1 LSRDDWREQDGIRS
15 DGSQYSDSIAYK
27 TDLGLMLEATI
38 EEGLMRPPLDSL
50 KAKVNLIFT
59 SPPFP
64 LTKKKRYGN
73 LRGAAYLK
81 WMTKII
87 KRLARLIT
95 PDGSLVIEIGNAWEK
110 GQPVMSTLPIET
122 LLAVLK
128 GADLYLCQQF
138 ICHNPARLPGP
149 AQWVNIERIR
159 IKDSFT
165 HVWWMSPTNN
175 PKADNRN
182 VLIPYSKSMR
192 RLLKKGKYNAGTR
205 PSGHRIGDESFL
217 KNHGGA
223 IPANVLY
230 YANTSWNVDYS
241 KWCREIGVPPHP
253 ARMSPNLAEFFIKF
267 LTDVGDL
274 VLDPFAGSNTTGAVA
289 ESLGRKWI
297 AIEPKSDY
305 VLGSLGRFKQLSLGF
320 KRDKTKN
327 EK

>member
-1 LSRDDWREQDGIRS
+1 MSRNDRKIQDETRS
-15 DGSQYSDSIAYK
+15 DGYISEASVAYK
-27 TDLGLMLEATI
+27 TDLGLMLEAKI
-38 EEGLMRPPLDSL
+38 EEALRLPPLDSL
-50 KAKVNLIFT
+50 RAKVNLIFT

-73 LRGAAYLK
+73 LTGAAYLE
-81 WMTKII
+81 WMTKIV
-87 KRLARLIT
+87 KRLAKLIT
-95 PDGSLVIEIGNAWEK
+95 PDGSIVIEIGNAWER

-165 HVWWMSPTNN
+165 YVWWMSPTSN

-182 VLIPYSKSMR
+182 ILIPYSKSMR
-192 RLLKKGKYNAGTR
+192 RLLERGRYNAGTR
-205 PSGHRIGDESFL
+205 PSGHRIGDESFF

-230 YANTSWNVDYS
+230 YANTAWNVDYS

-267 LTDVGDL
+267 LTGVGDL

-297 AIEPKSDY
+297 AVEPNSDY
-305 VLGSLGRFKQLSLGF
+305 VRGSLGRFKQLSLSFG
-320 KRDKTKN
+320 KDRTKN